1 MKMKLSAIL
10 ISLLWSA
17 CVFAQAEEKKE
28 APFGFQLNDTAV
40 DFVQKD
46 LKDKDIRLSD
56 FKGRYV
62 LIDFWAS
69 WCAPCRSEMPA
80 FITVY
85 NQYHSKGFEILAVSL
100 DKKKEM
106 WTQAIEKE
114 KIPWVNVCDF
124 KGWTGAAARAYKIIA
139 LPSNL
144 LVDPSGKII
153 AKDLTA
159 EMLDLKLKEIYH
171 L

>member
-1 MKMKLSAIL
+1 MKLTAIL
-10 ISLLWSA
+10 ITLLWSA

-28 APFGFQLNDTAV
+28 APLGFQLGDTAA

-46 LKDKDIRLSD
+46 VQGNDIRLSN
-56 FKGRYV
+56 FKGNYI

-69 WCAPCRSEMPA
+69 WCAPCRSEMPS
-80 FITVY
+80 FIAVY
-85 NQYHSKGFEILAVSL
+85 NKYHGKGFEILAVSL

-114 KIPWVNVCDF
+114 KIPWVNVSDL
-124 KGWTGAAARAYKIIA
+124 KGWTGSAARTYKIIA

-144 LVDPSGKII
+144 LIDPTGKII
-153 AKDLTA
+153 AKNLHAD
-159 EMLDLKLKEIYH
+159 MLAQKLKEIYH